1 MTAQRLS
8 LHHWSRGLPLSAW
21 WPTIFG
27 LAILVL
33 WVGCFGVW
41 AGFAPLHGAVVA
53 SGTFVATGQNKL
65 IQHLE
70 GGIIREHLVKEGDP
84 VDANQVLVRLDD
96 TSAKAKLRRLVLR
109 QYRLLTM
116 KARLEAE
123 MRESDRLDMPSPLAA
138 SAGDPEVEAIFQR
151 QRNELDARRTSL
163 AAEELVLRKEIAG
176 LEETIRGYEAQ
187 VKSAGQ
193 RFALFAEELK
203 DKNMLLERQLARKA
217 EVLSLRRAEASL
229 AGDLGEL
236 TGRIADAKERIARAS
251 QRIAHLRSAAIQK
264 AVQELRETETELD
277 DVLEQSRAAQD
288 VVERIDV
295 RAPVQ
300 GVVVKQN
307 FHTAGGVVAPGAVI
321 MELLP
326 VLDELI
332 IEARVKPNDI
342 SHVAVGQ
349 QALVRLSAL
358 NQRIT
363 PMIMGRV
370 TYVSADALV
379 VQAQTSPQPQPKGA
393 QDNQRDHYVVRVRL
407 DAEDARKRIDGFRP
421 TPGMPADVY
430 IKTGER
436 TFFHYIMKPVLD
448 SLSRAFRES

>member
-1 MTAQRLS
+1 
-8 LHHWSRGLPLSAW
+8 
-21 WPTIFG
+21 
-27 LAILVL
+27 
-33 WVGCFGVW
+33 
-41 AGFAPLHGAVVA
+41 
-53 SGTFVATGQNKL
+53 
-65 IQHLE
+65 
-70 GGIIREHLVKEGDP
+70 
-84 VDANQVLVRLDD
+84 LDD

-123 MRESDRLDMPSPLAA
+123 MRESGVLDMPPPLAA
-138 SAGDPEVEAIFQR
+138 SADDPEVKAIFQR
-151 QRNELDARRTSL
+151 QRNELDARRASL

-176 LEETIRGYEAQ
+176 LEESIRGYEAQ
-187 VKSAGQ
+187 VRSTEQ
-193 RFALFAEELK
+193 RLALFTEELK
-203 DKNMLLERQLARKA
+203 DKNMLLERQLARKT
-217 EVLSLRRAEASL
+217 EVLTLRRAEAGL

-295 RAPVQ
+295 RAPVR
-300 GVVVKQN
+300 GIVVKQN
-307 FHTAGGVVAPGAVI
+307 FHTNGGVVAAGAVI

-342 SHVAVGQ
+342 SHVAVGH

-370 TYVSADALV
+370 TYLSADALA
-379 VQAQTSPQPQPKGA
+379 AQTQTPPQSPPKA
-393 QDNQRDHYVVRVRL
+393 VQDNQRDYYVVRVRL
-407 DAEDARKRIDGFRP
+407 DVEDARKRIDAFRP

-430 IKTGER
+430 IRTGER
-436 TFFHYIMKPVLD
+436 TFFQYIMKPVLD
-448 SLSRAFRES
+448 SFSRAFRES